1 MNFPKVPVSL
11 LAAATATV
19 TATAVL
25 PGLLLSPASAAVKAF
40 PGAEG
45 FGTDTPGGRGGTVC
59 KVVNLNDSGAGS
71 LRSCVEA
78 TGPRYVV
85 FEVGGTISLNTRITA
100 SSPFLTIA
108 GQTAPGDGITLRMNP
123 GAGTDQGTLQ
133 IATHDVVIRYLR
145 FRPGNGGAA
154 DDSNDAITIYKAGVR
169 NVVVDHSSFSWAVD
183 ENVNTYDG
191 STDITVSNSIIAE
204 GLSNAGHPDGEH
216 SKGML
221 SGGVDAHNVSIHHN
235 LFVSNVDRNP
245 QVSGVSV
252 ADIRN
257 NVIYNYGDGSGG
269 GVTLISSS
277 KGEPRVNW
285 VGNYYK
291 PGPNSNPSRP
301 EFATYNGSTGASH
314 QWYGE
319 GNKRWTSTGDQD
331 ARIGEAVGRVTTPFP
346 AAPVT
351 TTSAA
356 QAYEQVLAG
365 AGASRVRD
373 AVDQRLVQEVRSGTG
388 SITDATGPYPA
399 LSAGTAAA
407 DSDGDAMPDAYESA
421 HGTNPTAP
429 DAVGDVNGNGYDN
442 IEDWF
447 NSLAPGTMSTS
458 VPPAP
463 DGTTTTTSGGAADV
477 TAPAITKKRPT
488 RGAKRVERDANVK
501 VTWTERLR
509 RSTVGKDS
517 VVLRR
522 KGTSERVKATITYL
536 PAKHRIRLDPKRG
549 LARRA
554 TYQVVVKDSIED
566 MAGNAFDARPEP
578 GTQHLRWRFNTR

>member
-1 MNFPKVPVSL
+1 MFLNKYSLPVL
-11 LAAATATV
+11 AVAAAAV
-19 TATAVL
+19 TATAVTPQVML
-25 PGLLLSPASAAVKAF
+25 TPVAAPAKAF

-45 FGTDTPGGRGGTVC
+45 FGTTTPGGRGGTVC
-59 KVVNLNDSGAGS
+59 AVTSLADSGAGT
-71 LRSCVEA
+71 LRSCVERS
-78 TGPRYVV
+78 GPRYVV
-85 FEVGGTISLNTRITA
+85 FKTGGTISLKSRITV
-100 SSPFLTIA
+100 SDPFLTIA
-108 GQTAPGDGITLRMNP
+108 GQTAPGGGITLRMDP

-133 IATHDVVIRYLR
+133 IATHDVVVRYLR
-145 FRPGNGGAA
+145 FRPGSGGAA
-154 DDSNDAITIYKAGVR
+154 DDSNDAITIYKTGVR

-183 ENVNTYDG
+183 ENVNTYDA
-191 STDITVSNSIIAE
+191 STDVTISNSIIAE

-257 NVIYNYGDGSGG
+257 NVIYNYGDGSGD

-277 KGEPRVNW
+277 KGKPQVNW

-291 PGPNSNPSRP
+291 PGPNSNPSRA
-301 EFATYNGSTGASH
+301 EFATYNGDTGATH

-319 GNKRWTSTGDQD
+319 GNKRWTSTGEQD
-331 ARIGEAVGRVTTPFP
+331 ARIGAAVGRVTTPFP

-373 AVDQRLVQEVRSGTG
+373 AVDERLVQEVRTGTG
-388 SITDATGPYPA
+388 SIKDATGVYPA
-399 LSAGTAAA
+399 LAVGTAEA
-407 DSDGDAMPDAYESA
+407 DSDGDAMPDGYEAS

-429 DAVGDVNGNGYDN
+429 DAVGDANGNGYDN

-447 NSLAPGTMSTS
+447 NSLVSGA
-458 VPPAP
+458 PAP
-463 DGTTTTTSGGAADV
+463 SEPAPTEPAPTEPAPSSPAPSSPAPSSPAPSSPAPSSPAPSSPAPTSP
-477 TAPAITKKRPT
+477 APTEGPLQLVCPIVPSPA
-488 RGAKRVERDANVK
+488 RGQ
-501 VTWTERLR
+501 
-509 RSTVGKDS
+509 
-517 VVLRR
+517 
-522 KGTSERVKATITYL
+522 TITC
-536 PAKHRIRLDPKRG
+536 
-549 LARRA
+549 
-554 TYQVVVKDSIED
+554 TYQ
-566 MAGNAFDARPEP
+566 
-578 GTQHLRWRFNTR
+578 

>member
-1 MNFPKVPVSL
+1 MVSRKVPLSL

-59 KVVNLNDSGAGS
+59 KVVNLNDSGPGS

-85 FEVGGTISLNTRITA
+85 FEVGGTISLNNRITA

-123 GAGTDQGTLQ
+123 DAGTDAGTLQ
-133 IATHDVVIRYLR
+133 IATHDVVVRYLR

-154 DDSNDAITIYKAGVR
+154 DDSNDAITIYKGGVR

-252 ADIRN
+252 ADVRN
-257 NVIYNYGDGSGG
+257 NVVYNYGDGSGS

-291 PGPNSNPSRP
+291 PGPNSDPNRA

-319 GNKRWTSTGDQD
+319 GNMRWTPGGDQD
-331 ARIGEAVGRVTTPFP
+331 ARIAESVGRVTTPFA

-356 QAYEQVLAG
+356 AAYERVLAD

-373 AVDQRLVQEVRSGTG
+373 AVDQRLVEEVRTGTG
-388 SITDATGPYPA
+388 SITDATGAYPVLA
-399 LSAGTAAA
+399 AGTAPT
-407 DSDGDAMPDAYESA
+407 DSDGDGMPNAWESA
-421 HGTNPTAP
+421 NGTNPSAP
-429 DAVGDVNGNGYDN
+429 DATGDVNGNGYDN

-447 NSLAPGTMSTS
+447 NSLAPGAVSIG
-458 VPPAP
+458 VPPAAGP
-463 DGTTTTTSGGAADV
+463 PAAAAADV
-477 TAPAITKKRPT
+477 TGPKVMKARPE
-488 RGAKRVERDANVK
+488 REAKRVERDANVTVK
-501 VTWTERLR
+501 WSEKLR
-509 RSTVGKDS
+509 RSS
-517 VVLRR
+517 VDKRSVWLKK
-522 KGTSERVKATITYL
+522 KGSSEMVRATLTYL
-536 PAKHRIRLDPKRG
+536 PAKHRVRLDPKRN
-549 LARRA
+549 LTKRS
-554 TYQVVVKDSIED
+554 TYRVVVKSTIKD
-566 MAGNAFDARPEP
+566 MAGNRFDAKPKA
-578 GTQHLRWRFNTR
+578 GMQSLRWTFRTR